1 MLHKCVTTETRSN
14 SKTKIWHLNNSTLL
28 KAKKTMNIQQAKEIV
43 ISAINTALEGK
54 VEITED
60 MQLIGGES
68 LLDSMKLVEVC
79 LALEDLADE
88 HRFEFDWT
96 SEAAMSK
103 SRSMFR
109 SVAALAEEFAN
120 QSKV

>member
-1 MLHKCVTTETRSN
+1 
-14 SKTKIWHLNNSTLL
+14 
-28 KAKKTMNIQQAKEIV
+28 MNIEQAKELV
-43 ISAINTALEGK
+43 ISAINNALEDE

-88 HRFEFDWT
+88 HGFEFDWT

-109 SVAALAEEFAN
+109 SVAALAEEVVN
-120 QSKV
+120 QSEV

>member
-1 MLHKCVTTETRSN
+1 
-14 SKTKIWHLNNSTLL
+14 
-28 KAKKTMNIQQAKEIV
+28 MNLEQAKDIV
-43 ISAINTALEGK
+43 IKVIVQALEGK
-54 VEITED
+54 IEVAED

-88 HRFEFDWT
+88 YGFEFDWT

-109 SVAALAEEFAN
+109 SVTALAEEFLN
-120 QSKV
+120 QSEV

>member
-1 MLHKCVTTETRSN
+1 
-14 SKTKIWHLNNSTLL
+14 
-28 KAKKTMNIQQAKEIV
+28 MNIEQAKELV
-43 ISAINTALEGK
+43 ISAINNALEDK
-54 VEITED
+54 VEITGD

-88 HRFEFDWT
+88 HGFEFDWT

-109 SVAALAEEFAN
+109 SVAALAEEVVN
-120 QSKV
+120 QSEV

>member
-1 MLHKCVTTETRSN
+1 
-14 SKTKIWHLNNSTLL
+14 
-28 KAKKTMNIQQAKEIV
+28 MNIEQAKETV
-43 ISAINTALEGK
+43 ISVISNAVDGRI
-54 VEITED
+54 EITED
-60 MQLIGGES
+60 MQLIGGEP

-88 HRFEFDWT
+88 HGFEFDWT

-109 SVAALAEEFAN
+109 NVAALAEEFTN
-120 QSKV
+120 QSEA